1 MGDFGLFHWDF
12 KKESINRFPWHGFML
27 EFQVMAN
34 KSPHPRILAS
44 GKSREKTV
52 CLSCVKEGYHA
63 PRQGLLTGSGTGG
76 VRRGREGKL
85 REGGWGREKE
95 RERERERER
104 EGSKAVE
111 GRTPGGSWKKAGGK
125 PGRREGEA
133 EEKNGGRGRL
143 AWLGITEGMRECLQ
157 DKKQRAVFVRR
168 PVGNKVL
175 ALFYFPT

>member
-63 PRQGLLTGSGTGG
+63 PRQGFLKGIALELGEHGG
-76 VRRGREGKL
+76 GERGGYGKEAGAVRR
-85 REGGWGREKE
+85 
-95 RERERERER
+95 RER
-104 EGSKAVE
+104 
-111 GRTPGGSWKKAGGK
+111 
-125 PGRREGEA
+125 
-133 EEKNGGRGRL
+133 
-143 AWLGITEGMRECLQ
+143 
-157 DKKQRAVFVRR
+157 R
-168 PVGNKVL
+168 P
-175 ALFYFPT
+175 